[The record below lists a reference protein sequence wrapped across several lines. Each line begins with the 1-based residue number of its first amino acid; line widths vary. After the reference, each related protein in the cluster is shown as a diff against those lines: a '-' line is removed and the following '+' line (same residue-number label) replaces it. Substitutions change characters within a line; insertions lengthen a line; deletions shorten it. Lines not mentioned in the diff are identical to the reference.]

1 MHSYNMAK
9 SVDGSKK
16 YKYIYDASEV
26 YSLSISLIVSAIR
39 GFMANK
45 ITTLIMKIYLKM
57 VWNTSNEWILSM

>member
-1 MHSYNMAK
+1 MAK

-57 VWNTSNEWILSM
+57 V